1 MNASALLLPARLY
14 FFQSHPSSI
23 LFFRSQRYQISYLNH
38 LIMKSKIGWRWAA
51 LIPLSL
57 FFIGCKKDITQT
69 ESDKL
74 MQENGTSSP
83 QGIMCIPN
91 TIHYLKK
98 DSLSQARGAAY
109 EFDGP
114 QGIGLAN
121 KILIVGG
128 VKNDKKTSEHVDIY
142 NTTTDSWT
150 VKILS
155 SRREQYALAAAG
167 TKIGIAGG
175 EIPPNPTDQVDIYDV
190 SSEVWTVSHLSS
202 PRQGI
207 AGVGYGNSLY
217 FGGGEL
223 SFGGSMI
230 VNTVD
235 VYNTLTDTWSLLTM
249 PHVRMYAAAAATN
262 NKIVF
267 AGGDGVKN
275 QNVNRTATADI
286 YDVPTGTWST
296 GHLSLARENLSATAL
311 GDLIIF
317 SGGDNSS
324 TPFNTIDIYNT
335 TTGTWSVAQPPN
347 APSGRVQSAAQGT
360 KMFFGRQG
368 KSSGPAIVIVYD
380 ICSNTWTNLSLSD
393 GRGEFAIGA
402 AGGEVLFGGGS
413 FGHNLNPNSN
423 FDPPYSKAVDI
434 FYLSTLPI
442 Q

>member
-1 MNASALLLPARLY
+1 
-14 FFQSHPSSI
+14 
-23 LFFRSQRYQISYLNH
+23 
-38 LIMKSKIGWRWAA
+38 MKSKLIWQWAA
-51 LIPLSL
+51 FISLSL
-57 FFIGCKKDITQT
+57 FFIGCKKEIKQ
-69 ESDKL
+69 SDKVT
-74 MQENGTSSP
+74 QENGTSSP
-83 QGIMCIPN
+83 LGIMCIPN
-91 TIHYLKK
+91 TIHFLKTE
-98 DSLSQARGAAY
+98 SLSQARGSF
-109 EFDGP
+109 EDIDGP

-121 KILIVGG
+121 KILVIGG
-128 VKNDKKTSEHVDIY
+128 TKNDNNTSEHVDIY
-142 NTTTDSWT
+142 NTSTDSWT
-150 VKILS
+150 VKLLF

-175 EIPPNPTDQVDIYDV
+175 ESPSNTTDTVNIYDV
-190 SSEVWTVSHLSS
+190 SSDVWTVDHLSS

-207 AGVGYGNSLY
+207 AGVGYGDSLY
-217 FGGGEL
+217 FAGGEL
-223 SFGGSMI
+223 SFGGSASMI
-230 VNTVD
+230 VNTID
-235 VYNTLTDTWSLLTM
+235 VYNTLTSTWSLLTM

-275 QNVNRTATADI
+275 QNVNVTATADI

-296 GHLSLARENLSATAL
+296 GHLSKARERLSATAL
-311 GDLIIF
+311 GNLIIF
-317 SGGDNSS
+317 ASGDDEG
-324 TPFNTIDIYNT
+324 TPFKTIDIYNT

-413 FGHNLNPNSN
+413 GSPAQNGLFN
-423 FDPPYSKAVDI
+423 PPYSKAVDI
-434 FYLSTLPI
+434 FYLSTLLA

>member
-1 MNASALLLPARLY
+1 
-14 FFQSHPSSI
+14 
-23 LFFRSQRYQISYLNH
+23 
-38 LIMKSKIGWRWAA
+38 MKSKIKWQCAV
-51 LIPLSL
+51 LITLSL
-57 FFIGCKKDITQT
+57 FFISCKKAINQT
-69 ESDKL
+69 EANNLIK
-74 MQENGTSSP
+74 ENGTSSP
-83 QGIMCIPN
+83 LGIMCIPN
-91 TIHYLKK
+91 SIHYLKK
-98 DSLSQARGAAY
+98 DSLSQARGASY

-121 KILIVGG
+121 KILVVGG
-128 VKNDKKTSEHVDIY
+128 VNNNKQTSEHVDIY
-142 NTTTDSWT
+142 NTSTGSWT

-175 EIPPNPTDQVDIYDV
+175 EDPPNPTDRVDIYDV
-190 SSEVWTVSHLSS
+190 SSDVWTVSHLSS

-235 VYNTLTDTWSLLTM
+235 VYNTLTGTWSLLTM
-249 PHVRMYAAAAATN
+249 PHVRMFAAAAATN

-267 AGGDGVKN
+267 AGGDGVKQ

-296 GHLSLARENLSATAL
+296 GHLSQARENLTATAL
-311 GDLIIF
+311 GTLIIF
-317 SGGDNSS
+317 SGGDDGGS
-324 TPFNTIDIYNT
+324 PFNTIDIYNT
-335 TTGTWSVAQPPN
+335 STGTWSVAQPPN

-368 KSSGPAIVIVYD
+368 NKSGPAIVIAYD
-380 ICSNTWTNLSLSD
+380 ICSNTWGNVFLSD

-413 FGHNLNPNSN
+413 FGSDQAET
-423 FDPPYSKAVDI
+423 FKPPYSKAVDI
-434 FYLSTLPI
+434 FYLSTSLA